1 MALTF
6 LQIRTRS
13 AFVINLTGIFERAD
27 ESLLP
32 AMCKYISKDF
42 HASPSEMGAITVCRG
57 LTQALTSPVG
67 RVLGEC

>member
-42 HASPSEMGAITVCRG
+42 HASPSEMGAITVCG
-57 LTQALTSPVG
+57 LTQALTSSVG
-67 RVLGEC
+67 GVLGEC